1 MAMEKPWRRCLL
13 TINGRT
19 RKLAYSDTAIKKL
32 FLPLLTRLSGLYR
45 QKGHR
50 ILVYLA
56 APAAT
61 GKTTLSYFLER
72 LSLQMANGLVPI
84 QRLGLEGFSRP
95 AEELKRERDT
105 EGKLLSPYGP
115 CAFDTDALY
124 AKIARLAAGE
134 NVRFPVYD
142 PSRREIVPDI
152 TPIRKPIV
160 LLEGCW
166 LLYDRDGWEKLRP
179 YADYTVG
186 ITTHPESL
194 AARIKRHLL
203 GKGLSENEAKRRYEE
218 DYRPAIMQVLTGSIP
233 ADETWVFSE
242 DGDYLPAQSRLA
254 QQRRAQESQ
263 TDFNSVRRQD
273 DPMLRAYEDQ
283 MASGDRSSTPFA
295 IGYQQGI
302 ETARKNILRHLFES
316 GSMNRDSLI
325 KIFHLSE
332 EELQHLLQ

>member
-1 MAMEKPWRRCLL
+1 MGKSWRSCLL
-13 TINGRT
+13 TINGQT
-19 RKLAYSDTAIKKL
+19 RKLAYSDTAIRKL
-32 FLPLLTRLSGLYR
+32 FLPLLTHLSDLYR

-72 LSLQMANGLVPI
+72 LSLQMADGLVPV

-95 AEELKRERDT
+95 AEELKRERDA

-115 CAFDTDALY
+115 LAFDTEALY
-124 AKIARLAAGE
+124 EKIARLAAGE
-134 NVRFPVYD
+134 DVRFPVYD
-142 PSRREIVPDI
+142 PSRGEIVPDI

-160 LLEGCW
+160 IFEGCW
-166 LLYDRDGWEKLRP
+166 LLYDRDGWERLRP

-194 AARIKRHLL
+194 AARIQKHLT
-203 GKGLSENEAKRRYEE
+203 GKGLTESEAERRYEE

-233 ADETWVFSE
+233 ADETWIYSE
-242 DGDYLPAQSRLA
+242 DGDYLPAPSRLE

-263 TDFNSVRRQD
+263 TDFDSVRRQD

-283 MASGDRSSTPFA
+283 MATGGRSNTPFA
-295 IGYQQGI
+295 VGYQQGI

-316 GSMNRDSLI
+316 GSMNREGLM
-325 KIFHLSE
+325 KTFHLSE
-332 EELQHLLQ
+332 EELQRLLY